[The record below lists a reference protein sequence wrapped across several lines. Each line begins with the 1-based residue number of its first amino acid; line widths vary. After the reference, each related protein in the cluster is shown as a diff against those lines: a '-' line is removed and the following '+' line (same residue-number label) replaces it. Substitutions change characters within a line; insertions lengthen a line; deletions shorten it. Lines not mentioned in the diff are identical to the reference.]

1 MAAGSLQQWTFT
13 FTQPLPASD
22 PPYPIT
28 GATWQY
34 VARTSATDLSTP
46 LIGITTTP
54 GPAGLITVT
63 DSASVSSVLLD
74 IYPEATASLTPGT
87 YAHGLWMNPGTNSAV
102 TWFTGSLIIEGNP
115 QP

>member
-1 MAAGSLQQWTFT
+1 MAAGSLQQWTFA

-28 GATWQY
+28 DATWEY

-46 LIGITTTP
+46 LIDITTTANS
-54 GPAGLITVT
+54 AGLITVT
-63 DSASVSSVLLD
+63 STSSVSSILLD
-74 IYPEATASLTPGT
+74 IYPAATASLTPGT
-87 YAHGLWMNPGTNSAV
+87 YFHALWMNPGTNSAV